1 MAAFSVLSVLQSK
14 NLNSVGELESVL
26 EFALKLFIDE
36 EIKLMLSL
44 IVV

>member
-1 MAAFSVLSVLQSK
+1 
-14 NLNSVGELESVL
+14 VGELESIL

-44 IVV
+44 IVVWKGL